1 MTAVAVL
8 AVDLGGTTM
17 KGAVVDETGRAV
29 LRDVRATPVGGQNV
43 IDAIGDLLVS
53 LRDEALLLGFE
64 AIAGAVMSPGTI
76 DETTGSVG
84 YASNLGW
91 RDVPLARLMT
101 ERIGVPVAIGHDV
114 RAAGLADRL
123 LGAARGLDDF
133 VHIAIGT
140 GVAAALVEGGT
151 VIRGATLSPGELG
164 HVPVLP
170 DGEPCICGQRG
181 CLEVYMSGAGLAR
194 RYRALGGES
203 LEAEQI
209 VARLGSD
216 SRANSV
222 WADAVRALALG
233 LQTLTMLLDPTLIV
247 IGGGLSRA
255 GDALLVPLRDALDS
269 QLVWRDAPAIALST
283 LGSEAGRIGASA
295 IAFRSVGRHD
305 AVSNWTREDVLT
317 QVSPGPAI

>member
-29 LRDVRATPVGGQNV
+29 LRDVRDTPAGGQAV
-43 IDAIGDLLVS
+43 IDAIGDLLAS
-53 LRDEALLLGFE
+53 LRDKAALLGTE
-64 AIAGAVMSPGTI
+64 AITGAVMSPGTI

-84 YASNLGW
+84 FASNLGW

-164 HVPVLP
+164 HVSVLP
-170 DGEPCICGQRG
+170 DGESCTCGQRG
-181 CLEVYMSGAGLAR
+181 CLEMVASGSA
-194 RYRALGGES
+194 
-203 LEAEQI
+203 
-209 VARLGSD
+209 VARLWPTDHPRPVQALFEAAKDGNEKAIALKAQLAENIAS
-216 SRANSV
+216 
-222 WADAVRALALG
+222 AVRVLV
-233 LQTLTMLLDPTLIV
+233 LTIDVDTVV
-247 IGGGLSRA
+247 IGGGLSSMGTTLLRSVQSVFA
-255 GDALLVPLRDALDS
+255 HWARTSAFLASLDFESRVRVLPQDFPAAAVGAAL
-269 QLVWRDAPAIALST
+269 
-283 LGSEAGRIGASA
+283 IGAA
-295 IAFRSVGRHD
+295 AR
-305 AVSNWTREDVLT
+305 
-317 QVSPGPAI
+317 PA